1 MTDRPKSQQAF
12 AEANDL
18 FPGGVN
24 SPVRAY
30 RSVGGNPVF
39 LTRGRGAEVTD
50 VDGLRYTDF
59 VQSWG
64 AHILGH
70 APASVVRALKKR
82 IPLGTS
88 FGAPTI
94 DETVLGRFIRDA
106 FPTMEKLRFVNS
118 GTEAVMSA
126 LRLAR
131 GATGRS
137 YVLKFD
143 GCYHGHADF
152 LLVQA
157 GSGLATGGLPD
168 SGGVPA
174 EFTAFTISVPYN
186 DLEAVKA
193 AFVARPGK
201 IAAVIVEPVAANM
214 GLVPPAPGF
223 LEGLRTITAA
233 DGALL
238 IFDEVIT
245 GFRVARGGAQAR
257 FGVRPDLTTL
267 GKIIGGGLPVGAY
280 GGRRDLMDQLAPLG
294 PVYQAGTLSGNPAA
308 MAAGTAVLRELARPG
323 FYQTLE
329 EKAAGFYQALAPSL
343 DPARHTLQTCGSLF
357 TLFFAPGPLK
367 NFADAKTSDTAEYA
381 RVFRSLLDGGVL
393 TAPSQ
398 FEANFLGAAHT
409 PRQLR
414 HAAEAYARALV
425 RGRIDA

>member
-1 MTDRPKSQQAF
+1 MTNRPRSAAAF
-12 AEANDL
+12 AAANDL

-30 RSVGGNPVF
+30 RSVGGEPVF
-39 LTRGRGAEVTD
+39 LAKGRGALVTD
-50 VDGLRYTDF
+50 VDGRRYDDL

-70 APASVVRALKKR
+70 APPSVVRALR
-82 IPLGTS
+82 RRVPQGTS
-88 FGAPTI
+88 FGAPTTE
-94 DETVLGRFIRDA
+94 ETVLGGLIRDA
-106 FPTMEKLRFVNS
+106 VPSMEKLRFVNS

-131 GATGRS
+131 GATGRR
-137 YVLKFD
+137 YVIKFD

-174 EFTAFTISVPYN
+174 EFTSFTISIPYN
-186 DLEAVKA
+186 DLDSVRKA
-193 AFVARPGK
+193 FAERPEQ

-223 LEGLRTITAA
+223 LEGLRELTTA

-245 GFRVARGGAQAR
+245 GFRVARGGAQER

-308 MAAGTAVLRELARPG
+308 MVAGTAVLRELARPG
-323 FYQTLE
+323 FYERLE
-329 EKAAGFYQALAPSL
+329 EKSNAFYRLLASLL
-343 DPARHTLQTCGSLF
+343 DPNRHRLQSCGSLF
-357 TLFFAPGPLK
+357 TLFFTGALVTD
-367 NFADAKTSDTAEYA
+367 FASAKTSNTQEYA
-381 RVFRSLLDGGVL
+381 RVFRALLDAGVL

-409 PRQLR
+409 PRRLASIADR
-414 HAAEAYARALV
+414 YARAL
-425 RGRIDA
+425 

>member
-1 MTDRPKSQQAF
+1 MTDRPKSKLAF
-12 AEANDL
+12 AEATDL

-39 LTRGRGAEVTD
+39 LARGRGAQVVD
-50 VDGLRYTDF
+50 VDGYRYTDL

-70 APASVVRALKKR
+70 APRPVVRALKKR

-88 FGAPTI
+88 FGAPTT
-94 DETVLGRFIRDA
+94 DETVLGTLIRNA
-106 FPTMEKLRFVNS
+106 IPSMEKLRFVNS

-131 GATGRS
+131 GATGRP

-186 DLEAVKA
+186 DLVAVKA
-193 AFVARPGK
+193 AFAARPGQ

-223 LEGLRTITAA
+223 LKGLRQITSA

-238 IFDEVIT
+238 LFDEVIT
-245 GFRVARGGAQAR
+245 GFRVAMGGAQAR
-257 FGVRPDLTTL
+257 FGVQPDLTTL

-308 MAAGTAVLRELARPG
+308 MAAGTAVLKELARPG
-323 FYQTLE
+323 FYEALE
-329 EKAAGFYQALAPSL
+329 EKAVSFYRRLTAGLDSRRHSL
-343 DPARHTLQTCGSLF
+343 QSCGSLF
-357 TLFFAPGPLK
+357 TLFFAPGPLAD
-367 NFADAKTSDTAEYA
+367 FAAAKSSDTTEYA
-381 RVFRSLLDGGVL
+381 RVFRALLDAGVL

-398 FEANFLGAAHT
+398 FEANFIGAAHT
-409 PRQLR
+409 PAQLER
-414 HAAEAYARALV
+414 TAEAYRRAL
-425 RGRIDA
+425 GA

>member
-1 MTDRPKSQQAF
+1 MNDRPLSRQAF

-39 LTRGRGAEVTD
+39 LAEGRGAEV
-50 VDGLRYTDF
+50 VDLDGNRYIDF

-70 APASVVRALKKR
+70 APDPVVRALQKR

-88 FGAPTI
+88 FGAPTRE
-94 DETVLGRFIRDA
+94 ETVLGRMIRDA
-106 FPTMEKLRFVNS
+106 VPSMEKLRFVNS

-131 GATGRS
+131 GATGRP

-174 EFTAFTISVPYN
+174 EFTAFTLSVPYN
-186 DLEAVKA
+186 DLEAVRQALA
-193 AFVARPGK
+193 AHPQQV
-201 IAAVIVEPVAANM
+201 AAVIVEPVAANM

-223 LEGLRTITAA
+223 LEGLRRLTSD

-245 GFRVARGGAQAR
+245 GFRVGPGGAQGR
-257 FGVRPDLTTL
+257 FGVVPDLTTL

-280 GGRRDLMDQLAPLG
+280 GGRGDLMDLLAPLG

-308 MAAGTAVLRELARPG
+308 MVTGAAVLTELARPG
-323 FYQTLE
+323 FYDPLE
-329 EKAAGFYQALAPSL
+329 EAAGRFCDDLRPAL
-343 DPARHTLQTCGSLF
+343 DPARHCLQSCGSLF
-357 TLFFAPGPLK
+357 TLFFAPGPVTD
-367 NFADAKTSDTAEYA
+367 FAGAKKSDTGEYA
-381 RVFRSLLDGGVL
+381 RVFRRLLDGGVL

-398 FEANFLGAAHT
+398 FEANFVGAAHS
-409 PRQLR
+409 RAQLKK
-414 HAAEAYARALV
+414 AAEAWKAALL
-425 RGRIDA
+425 

>member
-1 MTDRPKSQQAF
+1 MTERPKSAAAF
-12 AEANDL
+12 AEAREL

-30 RSVGGNPVF
+30 KAVGGNPVF
-39 LTRGRGAEVTD
+39 LAQGRGARVTD
-50 VDGLRYTDF
+50 VDGLHYIDF

-64 AHILGH
+64 THILGH
-70 APASVVRALKKR
+70 APAPVVRALKKR

-88 FGAPTI
+88 FGAPTT
-94 DETVLGRFIRDA
+94 DETDLGRSIRDA
-106 FPTMEKLRFVNS
+106 FPSMEKLRFVNS

-168 SGGVPA
+168 SSGVPA
-174 EFTAFTISVPYN
+174 EFTAFTLSVPYN
-186 DLEAVKA
+186 DLDAVKA
-193 AFVARPGK
+193 AFAARPGQ

-214 GLVPPAPGF
+214 GLVLPSAGF
-223 LEGLRTITAA
+223 LAGLRAVTAA

-245 GFRVARGGAQAR
+245 GFRMARGGAQAR
-257 FGVRPDLTTL
+257 FGVTPDLTTL

-280 GGRRDLMDQLAPLG
+280 GGRRDLMDHLAPLG

-308 MAAGTAVLRELARPG
+308 MAAGSAVLRELARPG
-323 FYQTLE
+323 FYERLE
-329 EKAAGFYQALAPSL
+329 DQAEAFYQRLRPFL
-343 DPARHTLQTCGSLF
+343 DPARHSLQSCGSLF
-357 TLFFAPGPLK
+357 TLFFAAGPLT
-367 NFADAKTSDTAEYA
+367 NFAQAKSSDTTEYA
-381 RVFRSLLDGGVL
+381 RVFRALLEGGLL

-398 FEANFLGAAHT
+398 FEANFIGAAHS
-409 PRQLR
+409 PALLAR
-414 HAAEAYARALV
+414 AAEVYRRAL
-425 RGRIDA
+425 A

>member
-1 MTDRPKSQQAF
+1 MTRPKSHQAF
-12 AEANDL
+12 LEANEL

-39 LTRGRGAEVTD
+39 LTKGRGAEVTD

-70 APASVVRALKKR
+70 APTSVVRALKKR

-88 FGAPTI
+88 FGAPTT
-94 DETVLGRFIRDA
+94 DETVLGRLIRDA

-174 EFTAFTISVPYN
+174 EFTAFTISVAYN
-186 DLEAVKA
+186 DLEAVRA
-193 AFVARPGK
+193 AFAARPGK

-214 GLVPPAPGF
+214 GLVPPSPGF
-223 LEGLRTITAA
+223 LEGLRSITSA

-280 GGRRDLMDQLAPLG
+280 GGPKAIMDQLAPLG

-308 MAAGTAVLRELARPG
+308 MAAGTAVLKELARPG
-323 FYQTLE
+323 FYQSLE
-329 EKAAGFYQALAPSL
+329 DKAGAFYRALSPAL
-343 DPARHTLQTCGSLF
+343 DPARHSLQTCGSLF

-367 NFADAKTSDTAEYA
+367 NFADAKTSDTQEYA
-381 RVFRSLLDGGVL
+381 RVFRALLDGGLL

-398 FEANFLGAAHT
+398 FEANFLGAAHS
-409 PRQLR
+409 PARLGR
-414 HAAEAYARALV
+414 AAEAYARALARV
-425 RGRIDA
+425 V

>member
-1 MTDRPKSQQAF
+1 MSDRPNSRQAF

-30 RSVGGNPVF
+30 RAVGGNPVF
-39 LTRGRGAEVTD
+39 LSRGKGAVVTD
-50 VDGLRYTDF
+50 VDGRRYDDF

-82 IPLGTS
+82 VKLGTS
-88 FGAPTI
+88 FGAPTRE
-94 DETVLGRFIRDA
+94 ETVLGRLIRDA
-106 FPTMEKLRFVNS
+106 VPSMEKLRFVNS

-131 GATGRS
+131 GATGRR

-168 SGGVPA
+168 SGGVPP
-174 EFTAFTISVPYN
+174 EFTAFTISLPYN
-186 DLEAVKA
+186 DLTAVRQ
-193 AFVARPGK
+193 AFADRPGQ

-223 LEGLRTITAA
+223 LQGLRDLTAA
-233 DGALL
+233 AGALL

-245 GFRVARGGAQAR
+245 GFRVARGGAQER
-257 FGVRPDLTTL
+257 FGVTPDLTTL

-308 MAAGTAVLRELARPG
+308 MAAGTAVLRELEQPG
-323 FYQTLE
+323 FYQRLE
-329 EKAAGFYQALAPSL
+329 EKAAAFYRALTPAL
-343 DPARHTLQTCGSLF
+343 DPVRHRLQTCGPLF
-357 TLFFAPGPLK
+357 TLFFTGAPVTD
-367 NFADAKTSDTAEYA
+367 FASAKTSDTAEYA
-381 RVFRSLLDGGVL
+381 RVFQALLEAGVL

-409 PRQLR
+409 PRRL
-414 HAAEAYARALV
+414 AAVAEAYARALLP
-425 RGRIDA
+425 

>member
-1 MTDRPKSQQAF
+1 MSQGPRSAAAF
-12 AEANDL
+12 AEAEKL

-30 RSVGGNPVF
+30 RSVGGNPVL
-39 LTRGRGAEVTD
+39 LTRGKGSVVTD
-50 VDGLRYTDF
+50 LDGRRYIDL

-70 APASVVRALKKR
+70 APAPVVAAVRRRAA
-82 IPLGTS
+82 LGTS
-88 FGAPTI
+88 FGAPTP
-94 DETVLGRFIRDA
+94 DETALGTMIRDA
-106 FPTMEKLRFVNS
+106 VPSMEKLRFVNS

-131 GATGRS
+131 GATGRK
-137 YVLKFD
+137 YVVKFD

-152 LLVQA
+152 LLTQA
-157 GSGLATGGLPD
+157 GSGLATAGLPD

-174 EFTAFTISVPYN
+174 EFAAFTISLPYN
-186 DLEAVKA
+186 DLDA
-193 AFVARPGK
+193 ARTLFADRPGV

-223 LEGLRTITAA
+223 LGGLRRITRD

-245 GFRVARGGAQAR
+245 GFRVGLGGAQAR
-257 FGVRPDLTTL
+257 FGVQPDLTTL

-280 GGRRDLMDQLAPLG
+280 GGRRDLMDMLAPLG

-308 MAAGTAVLRELARPG
+308 MAAGIAVLKRLAQPG
-323 FYQTLE
+323 FYERLE
-329 EKAAGFYQALAPSL
+329 ETSAGFYRALSPLL
-343 DPARHTLQTCGSLF
+343 DPEGQVLQTCGSLY
-357 TLFFAPGPLK
+357 TLFFTPHAVTG
-367 NFADAKTSDTAEYA
+367 FAAAKKSDTQAFA
-381 RVFRSLLDGGVL
+381 RVFRALLDQGVL

-398 FEANFLGAAHT
+398 FEANFIGAAHT
-409 PRQLR
+409 PGTLR
-414 HAAEAYARALV
+414 KAAEAYRRAL
-425 RGRIDA
+425 AS

>member
-1 MTDRPKSQQAF
+1 MAEVSARPRSAAAF
-12 AEANDL
+12 AEAQAL

-30 RSVGGNPVF
+30 RSVGGDPVF
-39 LTRGRGAEVTD
+39 LAKGKGAVVTD
-50 VDGLRYTDF
+50 LDGNRYIDL

-70 APASVVRALKKR
+70 APAAAVAAVRRRAV
-82 IPLGTS
+82 LGTS
-88 FGAPTI
+88 FGAPTA
-94 DETVLGRFIRDA
+94 DETVLGSLIRDA
-106 FPTMEKLRFVNS
+106 VPSMEKLRFVNS

-131 GATGRS
+131 GATGRP

-186 DLEAVKA
+186 NLDAVRKA
-193 AFVARPGK
+193 FETHPRA
-201 IAAVIVEPVAANM
+201 IAAVIIEPAAANM
-214 GLVPPAPGF
+214 GLVRPAPGF
-223 LEGLRTITAA
+223 LEGLRAITKE

-245 GFRVARGGAQAR
+245 GFRVELGGAQAR
-257 FGVRPDLTTL
+257 FGIEPDLTTL

-280 GGRRDLMDQLAPLG
+280 GGRRELMDLLAPLG

-308 MAAGTAVLRELARPG
+308 MAAGIAVLRQLARRG
-323 FYQTLE
+323 FYERLRDNAEQ
-329 EKAAGFYQALAPSL
+329 FYRRLSSQL
-343 DPARHTLQTCGSLF
+343 DPERHVLQVCGSLY
-357 TLFFAPGPLK
+357 TLFFTATPVK
-367 NFADAKTSDTAEYA
+367 DFASAKTSDTVEFA
-381 RVFRSLLDGGVL
+381 RVFRALLEQGVL

-398 FEANFLGAAHT
+398 FEANFISAAHT
-409 PRQLR
+409 PAQLR
-414 HAAEAYARALV
+414 KVAEAYARAL
-425 RGRIDA
+425 G

>member
-1 MTDRPKSQQAF
+1 
-12 AEANDL
+12 
-18 FPGGVN
+18 
-24 SPVRAY
+24 VRAY
-30 RSVGGNPVF
+30 RAVGGEPVF
-39 LTRGRGAEVTD
+39 LAKGKGSVVTD
-50 VDGLRYTDF
+50 VDGNRYIDF

-64 AHILGH
+64 PHILGH
-70 APASVVRALKKR
+70 APSAVVSALKKR

-88 FGAPTI
+88 FGAPTT
-94 DETVLGRFIRDA
+94 DETRLGRLVRDA
-106 FPTMEKLRFVNS
+106 VPSMEKLRFVNS

-168 SGGVPA
+168 SGGVPP
-174 EFTAFTISVPYN
+174 EFTAFTISVPFN
-186 DLEAVKA
+186 NLDGVRQ
-193 AFVARPGK
+193 AFAARPGK

-214 GLVPPAPGF
+214 GLVPPSPGF
-223 LEGLRTITAA
+223 LEGLRSITSA

-280 GGRRDLMDQLAPLG
+280 GGPKAIMDQLAPLG

-308 MAAGTAVLRELARPG
+308 MAAGTAVLKELARPG
-323 FYQTLE
+323 FYQSLE
-329 EKAAGFYQALAPSL
+329 DKAGAFYRALSPAL
-343 DPARHTLQTCGSLF
+343 DPARHSLQTCGSLF

-367 NFADAKTSDTAEYA
+367 NFADAKTSDTQEYA
-381 RVFRSLLDGGVL
+381 RVFRALLDGGLL

-398 FEANFLGAAHT
+398 FEANFLGAAHS
-409 PRQLR
+409 PARLGR
-414 HAAEAYARALV
+414 AAEAYARALARV
-425 RGRIDA
+425 V

>member
-1 MTDRPKSQQAF
+1 MNDRPLSRQAF

-39 LTRGRGAEVTD
+39 LAEGRGAEV
-50 VDGLRYTDF
+50 VDLDGNRYIDF

-70 APASVVRALKKR
+70 APDPVVRALQKR

-88 FGAPTI
+88 FGAPTRE
-94 DETVLGRFIRDA
+94 ETVLGRMIRDA
-106 FPTMEKLRFVNS
+106 VPSMEKLRFVNS

-131 GATGRS
+131 GATGRP

-174 EFTAFTISVPYN
+174 EFTAFTLSVPYN
-186 DLEAVKA
+186 DLEAVRQALA
-193 AFVARPGK
+193 AHPQQV
-201 IAAVIVEPVAANM
+201 AAVIVEPVAANM

-223 LEGLRTITAA
+223 LEGLRRLTSD

-245 GFRVARGGAQAR
+245 GFRVGPGGAQGR
-257 FGVRPDLTTL
+257 FGVVPDLTTL

-280 GGRRDLMDQLAPLG
+280 GGRGDLMDLLAPLG

-308 MAAGTAVLRELARPG
+308 MVTGAAVLTELARPG
-323 FYQTLE
+323 FYDPLE
-329 EKAAGFYQALAPSL
+329 EAAGRFCDDLRPAL
-343 DPARHTLQTCGSLF
+343 DPARHCLQSCGSLF
-357 TLFFAPGPLK
+357 TLFFAPGPVTD
-367 NFADAKTSDTAEYA
+367 FAGAKKSDTGEYA
-381 RVFRSLLDGGVL
+381 RVFRRLLDGGVL

-398 FEANFLGAAHT
+398 FEANFVGAAHSQA
-409 PRQLR
+409 QLKK
-414 HAAEAYARALV
+414 AAEAWKAALL
-425 RGRIDA
+425 

>member
-1 MTDRPKSQQAF
+1 MSQGPKSAAAF
-12 AEANDL
+12 AEAETL

-39 LTRGRGAEVTD
+39 LAKGKGAIVTD
-50 VDGLRYTDF
+50 LDGHRYVDL

-70 APASVVRALKKR
+70 APAAVVAAVKRRA
-82 IPLGTS
+82 PLGTS
-88 FGAPTI
+88 FGAPTA
-94 DETVLGRFIRDA
+94 DETVLGSMIRDA
-106 FPTMEKLRFVNS
+106 VPSMEKLRFVNS

-131 GATGRS
+131 GATGRK
-137 YVLKFD
+137 YVVKFD

-168 SGGVPA
+168 SGGVPS
-174 EFTAFTISVPYN
+174 EFTAFTLSLPFN
-186 DLEAVKA
+186 DLDAVRKA
-193 AFVARPGK
+193 FAERPGA
-201 IAAVIVEPVAANM
+201 IAAVIVEPAAANM
-214 GLVPPAPGF
+214 GLVRPAAGF
-223 LEGLRTITAA
+223 LEGLRAITKA

-245 GFRVARGGAQAR
+245 GFRVEHGGAQAR
-257 FGVRPDLTTL
+257 FGIQPDLTTL

-280 GGRRDLMDQLAPLG
+280 GGRKDLMDLLAPLG

-308 MAAGTAVLRELARPG
+308 MAAGIAVLKTVAKPG
-323 FYQTLE
+323 FYERLRSTSE
-329 EKAAGFYQALAPSL
+329 EFYRQLSQHL
-343 DPARHTLQTCGSLF
+343 DPDRHVLQACGSLY
-357 TLFFAPGPLK
+357 TLFFTGKPVTD
-367 NFADAKTSDTAEYA
+367 FASAKASDTHEFA
-381 RVFRSLLDGGVL
+381 RVFRILLEQGVL

-398 FEANFLGAAHT
+398 FEANFISAAHT
-409 PRQLR
+409 PAQLKKV
-414 HAAEAYARALV
+414 AEAYGRALTV
-425 RGRIDA
+425 

>member
-1 MTDRPKSQQAF
+1 MTDRPLSRQAF

-30 RSVGGNPVF
+30 RSVGGDPVF
-39 LTRGRGAEVTD
+39 LAEGHGAEVID
-50 VDGLRYTDF
+50 VDGNTYVDF

-70 APASVVRALKKR
+70 APEPVVKALKKR
-82 IPLGTS
+82 VPLGTS
-88 FGAPTI
+88 FGAPTT
-94 DETVLGRFIRDA
+94 DETVLGRLIRDA
-106 FPTMEKLRFVNS
+106 VPSMEKMRFVNS

-174 EFTAFTISVPYN
+174 EFTKFTLSVPYN
-186 DLEAVKA
+186 DLGAVKA
-193 AFVARPGK
+193 AFAAHPNQ

-214 GLVPPAPGF
+214 GLVSPVPGF
-223 LEGLRTITAA
+223 LEGLRAVTSA

-245 GFRVARGGAQAR
+245 GFRVGPGGAQGR
-257 FGVRPDLTTL
+257 FGIVPDLSTF

-308 MAAGTAVLRELARPG
+308 MAAGTAVLKELARPG
-323 FYQTLE
+323 FHEVLE
-329 EKAAGFYQALAPSL
+329 DHALAFYETLKPSL
-343 DPARHTLQTCGSLF
+343 DPGRHSLQSCGSLF
-357 TLFFAPGPLK
+357 TLFFTQGPVT
-367 NFADAKTSDTAEYA
+367 NFTDAKKSDTAEYA
-381 RVFRSLLDGGVL
+381 RVFRSLLDQGVL

-409 PRQLR
+409 PDQL
-414 HAAEAYARALV
+414 HKAAGAWKAALT
-425 RGRIDA
+425 R

>member
-1 MTDRPKSQQAF
+1 MVEMTARPRSAAAF
-12 AEANDL
+12 AEAEAL

-39 LTRGRGAEVTD
+39 LAKGKGAVVTD
-50 VDGLRYTDF
+50 LDGHQYIDF

-70 APASVVRALKKR
+70 APASVVTALKR
-82 IPLGTS
+82 RASLGTS
-88 FGAPTI
+88 FGAPTA
-94 DETVLGRFIRDA
+94 DETVLGSLIRDA
-106 FPTMEKLRFVNS
+106 VPSMEKLRFVNS

-131 GATGRS
+131 GATGRP

-157 GSGLATGGLPD
+157 GSGLATAGLPD
-168 SGGVPA
+168 SGGVPS
-174 EFTAFTISVPYN
+174 EFTAFTISVPFN
-186 DLEAVKA
+186 DLDAVRKA
-193 AFVARPGK
+193 FEKHPK
-201 IAAVIVEPVAANM
+201 SIAAVIVEPAAANM
-214 GLVPPAPGF
+214 GLVRPLAGF
-223 LEGLRTITAA
+223 LEGLRAMTKA

-245 GFRVARGGAQAR
+245 GFRVELGGAQAR
-257 FGVRPDLTTL
+257 FGIEPDLTTL

-280 GGRRDLMDQLAPLG
+280 GGRRDLMDLLAPLG

-308 MAAGTAVLRELARPG
+308 MAAGIAVLKQVAVPG
-323 FYQTLE
+323 FYERLRD
-329 EKAAGFYQALAPSL
+329 KAEVFYRELSPLL
-343 DPARHTLQTCGSLF
+343 DPERHMLQSCGSLY
-357 TLFFAPGPLK
+357 TLFFTSQPVK
-367 NFADAKTSDTAEYA
+367 DFASAKTSDTAEFA
-381 RVFRSLLDGGVL
+381 RVFRALLDQGVL

-398 FEANFLGAAHT
+398 FEANFIGAAHT
-409 PRQLR
+409 PAQLKKVVQ
-414 HAAEAYARALV
+414 AYARALLS
-425 RGRIDA
+425 

>member
-1 MTDRPKSQQAF
+1 MTDRPKSAQAF
-12 AEANDL
+12 AEANDV

-39 LTRGRGAEVTD
+39 LARGRGAVVTD
-50 VDGLRYTDF
+50 VDGHHYIDF

-64 AHILGH
+64 PHILGH
-70 APASVVRALKKR
+70 APAPVVKALKKR

-88 FGAPTI
+88 FGAPTT
-94 DETVLGRFIRDA
+94 DETVLGRLVRDA
-106 FPTMEKLRFVNS
+106 FPSMEKMRFVNS

-157 GSGLATGGLPD
+157 GSGMATGGLPD

-174 EFTAFTISVPYN
+174 EFTAFTLSVPYN
-186 DLEAVKA
+186 DLDAVKA
-193 AFVARPGK
+193 AFAARPGK

-223 LEGLRTITAA
+223 LEGLREVTAA

-245 GFRVARGGAQAR
+245 GFRVARGGAQAK
-257 FGVRPDLTTL
+257 FGIKPDLTTL

-280 GGRRDLMDQLAPLG
+280 GGRRELLDQLAPLG

-308 MAAGTAVLRELARPG
+308 MAAGAAVLRELAKPG
-323 FYQTLE
+323 FYDALNS
-329 EKAAGFYQALAPSL
+329 KAAQFYAQLKPAL
-343 DPARHTLQTCGSLF
+343 DPARHSLQTCGSLF
-357 TLFFAPGPLK
+357 TLFFTPGPVT
-367 NFADAKTSDTAEYA
+367 NFAAAKTSDTAEYA
-381 RVFRSLLDGGVL
+381 RVFWVLLDDGVL

-398 FEANFLGAAHT
+398 FEANFIGAAHSA
-409 PRQLR
+409 RQLTR
-414 HAAEAYARALV
+414 TAGAYARALA
-425 RGRIDA
+425 R